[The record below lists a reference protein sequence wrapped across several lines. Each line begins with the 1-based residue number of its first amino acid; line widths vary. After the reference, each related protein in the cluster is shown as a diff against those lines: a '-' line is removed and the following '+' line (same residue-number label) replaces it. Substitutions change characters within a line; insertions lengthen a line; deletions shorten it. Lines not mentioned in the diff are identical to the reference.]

1 MYIFKKKNRMRTVL
15 LLIST
20 ISLTLSGCNIN
31 INHNN
36 TADQAITG
44 KTDAADSS
52 DAADRT
58 DIADSSDTTD
68 SSGATDSPDT
78 ADNSDADDSSDTVN
92 NSGAFDSSDEN
103 NRADFGT
110 GEEKAAEAV
119 SGNRI
124 YYAAPLFNEAERE
137 YNLKI
142 VNILESYGYE
152 VFLPQRDGFLAPD
165 LEGKTEE
172 EKIKIIFQKDKEEV
186 LKSDIVFMLLD
197 GRIPDEG
204 ACIELGIAYA
214 NGKRCYGFKSDARSI
229 EADMDLNPMIAGCFN
244 KIFFNLD
251 GEDLIRS
258 LEDYLEHNRL

>member
-44 KTDAADSS
+44 SPDITDNS
-52 DAADRT
+52 DV
-58 DIADSSDTTD
+58 ADSSDTTD
-68 SSGATDSPDT
+68 SSDAIDSPDIT
-78 ADNSDADDSSDTVN
+78 DTSDAADS
-92 NSGAFDSSDEN
+92 SGAFDSSDEN

-229 EADMDLNPMIAGCFN
+229 EADMDINPMIAGCFT
-244 KIFFNLD
+244 KIFYNLD